1 MEKKA
6 NNRGHVLV
14 IPYPTQGHINPMLQF
29 SKRLSSKG
37 LKATFATTVFISETM
52 KPELLNF
59 DIDFDTI
66 SDGCDEGRFFEV
78 RSIDDYLVRLQTVG
92 SKTLTELIIKHKNS
106 PRPIDCILYDAF
118 LPWVLDVAQQFGI
131 VGIAFFTQACAV
143 NYIYYY
149 ARNGLLSLPISSS
162 MMPIVIPG
170 LPLLDLRDM
179 PSFIYVVGSYPSYFE
194 LLLNQFSNIDK
205 ADFILINTFYKLEQ
219 EVVDS
224 MSKVMSQPLLT
235 IGPTIPSMYL
245 DKRLEND
252 KDYDLNLFKL
262 DSTSTCWLTSKPPC
276 SVVYASFGSL
286 ANLTSDQMKELA
298 RGLKQTGFHFLW
310 VVRSSELSKVPHGF
324 IEEMGD
330 KALIV
335 SWIPQTEV
343 LANEAIG
350 CFFTHCGWNSTI
362 EALCLGIPMVAMPQ
376 WTDQTTDAK
385 LVEDVWKVGVR
396 VNVREDGIVSGD
408 EIERCIR
415 QVMEGEEGIEMKRNA
430 MKWKEL
436 AVEAVCEG
444 GSSDKNIDE
453 LVSKI
458 LARCK

>member
-6 NNRGHVLV
+6 NNRVHVLV
-14 IPYPTQGHINPMLQF
+14 IPYPSQGHINPMLQF

-52 KPELLNF
+52 KPEVLNS

-66 SDGCDEGRFFEV
+66 SDGCDKGGFFEV
-78 RSIDDYLVRLQTVG
+78 GSVDDYLVRLQTVG

-118 LPWVLDVAQQFGI
+118 LPWVLDVAQQFGL

-149 ARNGLLSLPISSS
+149 AHNGLLSLPISSS
-162 MMPIVIPG
+162 MTPIGIPG

-179 PSFIYVVGSYPSYFE
+179 PSFIYVAGSYPSYFE
-194 LLLNQFSNIDK
+194 LVLNQFSNTDK
-205 ADFILINTFYKLEQ
+205 ADFIVVNTFYKLEQ

-224 MSKVMSQPLLT
+224 MSKVMTQPLLT

-262 DSTSTCWLTSKPPC
+262 DSTSTCWLTTKPPC
-276 SVVYASFGSL
+276 SVVYVSFGSM
-286 ANLTSDQMKELA
+286 ANLTIDQMKELA

-310 VVRSSELSKVPHGF
+310 VVRPSELPKVPHCF

-335 SWIPQTEV
+335 TWIPQTEV

-362 EALCLGIPMVAMPQ
+362 EALCLGVPMVAMPQ

-415 QVMEGEEGIEMKRNA
+415 QVMEGEQGIEMKRNA

-436 AVEAVCEG
+436 AVEAVCED

>member
-52 KPELLNF
+52 KPELLNS

-143 NYIYYY
+143 NYIYYF

-179 PSFIYVVGSYPSYFE
+179 PSFIYVVG
-194 LLLNQFSNIDK
+194 
-205 ADFILINTFYKLEQ
+205 
-219 EVVDS
+219 
-224 MSKVMSQPLLT
+224 
-235 IGPTIPSMYL
+235 
-245 DKRLEND
+245 
-252 KDYDLNLFKL
+252 
-262 DSTSTCWLTSKPPC
+262 C
-276 SVVYASFGSL
+276 
-286 ANLTSDQMKELA
+286 
-298 RGLKQTGFHFLW
+298 
-310 VVRSSELSKVPHGF
+310 
-324 IEEMGD
+324 
-330 KALIV
+330 
-335 SWIPQTEV
+335 
-343 LANEAIG
+343 
-350 CFFTHCGWNSTI
+350 
-362 EALCLGIPMVAMPQ
+362 
-376 WTDQTTDAK
+376 
-385 LVEDVWKVGVR
+385 
-396 VNVREDGIVSGD
+396 
-408 EIERCIR
+408 
-415 QVMEGEEGIEMKRNA
+415 
-430 MKWKEL
+430 
-436 AVEAVCEG
+436 
-444 GSSDKNIDE
+444 
-453 LVSKI
+453 
-458 LARCK
+458 